1 MLRFVKFII
10 LFFFLTFQLV
20 RSQVIENKLS
30 KDELNK
36 LENSSVKEL
45 IEKSKYYSTTN
56 NIPGNIIVQQK
67 LQQHYKEKGE
77 NKKLAESYLIEGKLL
92 NQISDFKSAIE
103 KLVIAKQYFNE
114 LNQSL
119 KVAETSLEIGNIYGQ
134 LNDFKNA
141 LLNINEAEKEF
152 LKNKKDESLKS
163 TYYSKAI
170 IYGSNNELD
179 SADFYLNKS
188 LNLHKDTLTISYC
201 GLLNNIGAIYSK
213 RNKNEI
219 ALNYYYRA
227 LDLFK
232 NLKSEIGIAVTN
244 TNIAYIYYKNKEF
257 QKASKIYI
265 ESEAIFKSQN
275 DLLNL
280 EHTYDMLSAIYEDQN
295 NYHLAFKYINKRDSI
310 EQIINKSDITLRA
323 NELMMK
329 YEIVNANN
337 AIQLLK
343 EKNRSAKFQKQILII
358 GIVLLVSFTIF
369 LIIYLRIKL
378 KNNKLKREILEKEAN
393 QLNLKISIKNK
404 ELEIFALKFIEKNN
418 LLNELKTKLKKLSQK
433 DNSSSDKLKELS
445 LAINSNLS
453 TEQDRLE
460 FDAQLLNLQHD
471 FFIKLNQ
478 LEVNLTE
485 YEKRLCS
492 LIVIDL
498 KSKDISSLLNISIE
512 GVKKSRYRL
521 RQKLNISSKENLSD
535 FLKSL

>member
-1 MLRFVKFII
+1 MQRYIKFI
-10 LFFFLTFQLV
+10 LFFILLTPQIV
-20 RSQVIENKLS
+20 SSQIIERKLS

-36 LENSSVKEL
+36 LENSTIKEL
-45 IEKSKYYSTTN
+45 TEKSNYYSSTG

-67 LQQHYKEKGE
+67 LQHHYKEKGE
-77 NKKLAESYLIEGKLL
+77 NKKLADSYLKEGKLL

-103 KLVIAKQYFNE
+103 KLVIAKQYFKE
-114 LNQSL
+114 LSQSI

-134 LNDFKNA
+134 LNDFNNA
-141 LLNINEAEKEF
+141 LLNINEAEIEF
-152 LKNKKDESLKS
+152 AKNKSEENLKS

-188 LNLHKDTLTISYC
+188 LKLHKDTLKISYC

-213 RNKNEI
+213 RNKNEK
-219 ALNYYYRA
+219 ALNYYNRA
-227 LDLFK
+227 LNLFEIL
-232 NLKSEIGIAVTN
+232 NSEIGIAVTN
-244 TNIAYIYYKNKEF
+244 TNIAYIKYKNKEF
-257 QKASKIYI
+257 QKASKIYL

-280 EHTYDMLSAIYEDQN
+280 EHTYDMLSAINEDQN
-295 NYHLAFKYINKRDSI
+295 NYHLAFKYLNKRDSI